1 MQLYCIGLNH
11 HPRFLLFYCNGY
23 SIINQVYPLQVNQ
36 LCLHMI
42 MHAIWIGSKLPRIH
56 YLLKNHLIVWMDV
69 HKIIDVFHFKNHTS
83 SRCKQLY
90 NPAIYK
96 SEHPFW
102 NTQAGEQTFIWLGG
116 FKNIVCSMPKHH
128 HLFYIHRMV
137 LRRNEYTAKCYR
149 NGHKPI
155 LLKTH

>member
-1 MQLYCIGLNH
+1 MLAYDNA
-11 HPRFLLFYCNGY
+11 CNLDKLKAAQ
-23 SIINQVYPLQVNQ
+23 NPLP
-36 LCLHMI
+36 LEKSLD
-42 MHAIWIGSKLPRIH
+42 R
-56 YLLKNHLIVWMDV
+56 VWMDV
-69 HKIIDVFHFKNHTS
+69 HKIIDVSHFKNQTS

-102 NTQAGEQTFIWLGG
+102 NTQAGEQTFIWLGR

-137 LRRNEYTAKCYR
+137 LRRNEYTAKCYT
-149 NGHKPI
+149 N
-155 LLKTH
+155 

>member
-1 MQLYCIGLNH
+1 MHLDRLKAAQN
-11 HPRFLLFYCNGY
+11 
-23 SIINQVYPLQVNQ
+23 PLP
-36 LCLHMI
+36 LEKPLD
-42 MHAIWIGSKLPRIH
+42 R
-56 YLLKNHLIVWMDV
+56 VWMDV

-102 NTQAGEQTFIWLGG
+102 NTQAGEQTFIWLGR

-128 HLFYIHRMV
+128 HLFTYIEWYLGEINILLSVIEMV
-137 LRRNEYTAKCYR
+137 INQSYLRRINFALQMSITE
-149 NGHKPI
+149 I
-155 LLKTH
+155 SF